1 MSQAIHARMILL
13 HRARCLTYQRDDKRV
28 CIAKVWR
35 DSPSASSRW
44 RMGPT
49 FAPPRQSSRGLAVLE
64 FQQRR
69 LCLSRY
75 DRYTSIPVP
84 GWRRSGDDGQSGMG
98 DSMISVAELID
109 ELGYE
114 GSPNFVTGDEL
125 GRVPGYG
132 HIFRR
137 AQQRRKEGEK
147 SCGLQGVYTLRQR
160 PSEDLSLGEGS
171 LTPVV
176 YVCEAASEADADQIH
191 RLVWNQDVVPFL
203 IVCTP
208 QNVRVYS
215 GFGYRE
221 DESAKKRSASRILK
235 EAIGAQ
241 EIASKLLP
249 SFSAQRIDDGT
260 LWRDKGRFVTPDMR
274 VDWRLLDRLKELG
287 HVLRK
292 DMKLPAQAAHALI
305 GKYVYLRY
313 LRDRDILSEKRL
325 NEFQIDAQA
334 VFSRN
339 AQLSALR
346 SLVEQLDDW
355 LNGSVFEIPWKEGVK
370 AEHVKQVAATF
381 FGDDPKSGQGSL
393 FEDYDFSYIPI
404 ETLSVVYEQF
414 LHAEGR
420 GKDAG
425 AYYTPI
431 PLVNFILDEMEAS
444 LPFTKG
450 MRALDPA
457 CGSGAFLVQCYRR
470 LIEKELLKRKGERFR
485 PVELRELLQGHI
497 FGIDRD
503 EDACQVTELSLILT
517 LLDYVDPPDLTK
529 TNFKLPKLRGVEH
542 LRRGSQRLLQH
553 ELRVSPEDGRNQV
566 RLARRQSAL
575 D

>member
-1 MSQAIHARMILL
+1 
-13 HRARCLTYQRDDKRV
+13 
-28 CIAKVWR
+28 
-35 DSPSASSRW
+35 
-44 RMGPT
+44 
-49 FAPPRQSSRGLAVLE
+49 
-64 FQQRR
+64 
-69 LCLSRY
+69 
-75 DRYTSIPVP
+75 
-84 GWRRSGDDGQSGMG
+84 
-98 DSMISVAELID
+98 MISVAELID

-125 GRVPGYG
+125 TRVPSYG

-137 AQQRRKEGEK
+137 AQQSRNEGEK

-160 PSEDLSLGEGS
+160 PSKDPSLGEGS

-176 YVCEAASEADADQIH
+176 YVCEAASEADAERIH

-208 QNVRVYS
+208 QNARVYS

-221 DESAKKRSASRILK
+221 DESPKKRPASQILR

-249 SFSAQRIDDGT
+249 SFSAERIDDGT
-260 LWRDKGRFVTPDMR
+260 LWRAKGRFVTPDMR
-274 VDWRLLDRLKELG
+274 VDWRLLDRLKNLG
-287 HVLRK
+287 HFLRE
-292 DMKLPAQAAHALI
+292 DMGMSAKAAHALI

-313 LRDRDILSEKRL
+313 LRDRDILSETRL
-325 NEFQIDAQA
+325 TEFQVDAQA
-334 VFSRN
+334 VFSRK
-339 AQLSALR
+339 AQLSVLR

-355 LNGSVFEIPWKEGVK
+355 LNGSVFDVPWGEGVK
-370 AEHVKQVAATF
+370 AEHVKQVAGTF
-381 FGDDPKSGQGSL
+381 FGDDPRSGQGSL

-431 PLVNFILDEMEAS
+431 PLVNFILDEMEAA

-470 LIEKELLKRKGERFR
+470 LIEKELLNRNGERFR
-485 PVELRELLQGHI
+485 PVELRELLQG
-497 FGIDRD
+497 RPNL
-503 EDACQVTELSLILT
+503 ASTVTTS
-517 LLDYVDPPDLTK
+517 
-529 TNFKLPKLRGVEH
+529 
-542 LRRGSQRLLQH
+542 
-553 ELRVSPEDGRNQV
+553 
-566 RLARRQSAL
+566 
-575 D
+575 